1 MAKKVEKNAGKYN
14 RRISIYQVTKGKDA
28 AGFPADVETL
38 VMQPYAEVVTTKGYT
53 LIQNNTDF
61 EKALTRFTIRYPAE
75 TAINYDM
82 YIKYRGKTYTI
93 EYINNVNE
101 ANEEL
106 ELQCKEVAQIGKV

>member
-1 MAKKVEKNAGKYN
+1 MAKVERNAGKYK

-38 VMQPYAEVVTTKGYT
+38 VLQPYAEVVTTKGFT
-53 LIQNNTDF
+53 LIMNNTDY
-61 EKALTRFTIRYPAE
+61 EKALTKFTIRYPV
-75 TAINYDM
+75 TTITYDM
-82 YIKYRGKTYTI
+82 LIKYRGKTYTI

-106 ELQCKEVAQIGKV
+106 ELQCKEVLKIGKV